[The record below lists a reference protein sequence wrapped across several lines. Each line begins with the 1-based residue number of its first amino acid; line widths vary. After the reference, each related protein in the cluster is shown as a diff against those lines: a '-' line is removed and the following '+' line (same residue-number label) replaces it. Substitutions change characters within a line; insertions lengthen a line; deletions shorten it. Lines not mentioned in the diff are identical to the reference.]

1 MILSPSKLMTWT
13 ADVYCAVKKLFSH
26 SHRDGDFRG
35 GETGENV
42 RSRGTTGLLHRAD
55 PGPEWGIIS
64 PRPGSGRGDA
74 GRRVAECRW
83 TARGQCGGPAASV
96 LPGSILHFAAT
107 CGRRRPA
114 IAGHSLQLTIHRP
127 PRYLLHVD
135 AAVLSPYRY
144 TG

>member
-1 MILSPSKLMTWT
+1 MTWT

-26 SHRDGDFRG
+26 SPRDGDLRGGREGGKCPVTWNDWIIAPRGPGARVGNYFAAPGKWAGGRGTESSGMPMDGARTMRRPGCLGASRINIAFRG
-35 GETGENV
+35 DV
-42 RSRGTTGLLHRAD
+42 
-55 PGPEWGIIS
+55 
-64 PRPGSGRGDA
+64 
-74 GRRVAECRW
+74 
-83 TARGQCGGPAASV
+83 
-96 LPGSILHFAAT
+96 
-107 CGRRRPA
+107 RPA